1 MGTAVLALLGL
12 ACLFVGWML
21 NFILPGARISA
32 WSILA
37 LGAALM
43 AAAVMIDR
51 RQVGSALAGRRGKL
65 GVGATVRVSL
75 FVGILLFANAISV
88 GNYYRFDFTG
98 LAQFTLT
105 SQTKD
110 VLAKLDGPVEIVS
123 FVKPGVASP
132 VGRYAENLLAEYQ
145 VHSDRLTVR
154 AVDPDLSPDQARRYG
169 VDQIGA
175 LLGAVVF
182 TGEAGRK
189 RVFGPQI
196 AGAAEHAFTG
206 ALLEVTG
213 TKQKKV
219 YFLTGHGERRIDADY
234 DSVRR
239 GLRDNLFQVAE
250 LDLLTGSGV
259 PEDAAAVVLAGPR
272 RPLVAGEVQSLRDY
286 LEDDGRLFVLLDP
299 DPPRALRQLL
309 SEWWLDIEAGHILDP
324 GAHVAP
330 RPDIPLVDRT
340 RNSFGLAEVYFPGA
354 TALLPRAEAPDGV
367 ELSALA
373 WSSPE
378 SWLEKRVTSGVEP
391 AFDQQ
396 SDRKGPLAIGALVST
411 TPADKAAASKGA
423 RLAVIGDSDFIAN
436 PHFHNGNNGDLF
448 LTTVNW
454 LAAGEEIISVDRKA
468 LAIRRLVL
476 SPEEAR
482 FLHVSSIGLLPLLLL
497 LAGAYVWWRRRL
509 S

>member
-1 MGTAVLALLGL
+1 V
-12 ACLFVGWML
+12 
-21 NFILPGARISA
+21 PG
-32 WSILA
+32 
-37 LGAALM
+37 
-43 AAAVMIDR
+43 
-51 RQVGSALAGRRGKL
+51 
-65 GVGATVRVSL
+65 
-75 FVGILLFANAISV
+75 
-88 GNYYRFDFTG
+88 
-98 LAQFTLT
+98 
-105 SQTKD
+105 
-110 VLAKLDGPVEIVS
+110 
-123 FVKPGVASP
+123 
-132 VGRYAENLLAEYQ
+132 
-145 VHSDRLTVR
+145 
-154 AVDPDLSPDQARRYG
+154 
-169 VDQIGA
+169 
-175 LLGAVVF
+175 
-182 TGEAGRK
+182 
-189 RVFGPQI
+189 
-196 AGAAEHAFTG
+196 
-206 ALLEVTG
+206 
-213 TKQKKV
+213 
-219 YFLTGHGERRIDADY
+219 
-234 DSVRR
+234 
-239 GLRDNLFQVAE
+239 
-250 LDLLTGSGV
+250 
-259 PEDAAAVVLAGPR
+259 DAAAVVLAGPR
-272 RPLVAGEVQSLRDY
+272 RPLVAGELQSLRDY

-309 SEWWLDIEAGHILDP
+309 SEWWLDIE
-324 GAHVAP
+324 
-330 RPDIPLVDRT
+330 VDRT

-378 SWLEKRVTSGVEP
+378 SWLEKSVTSGVEP

-411 TPADKAAASKGA
+411 TSADKAAASKGA